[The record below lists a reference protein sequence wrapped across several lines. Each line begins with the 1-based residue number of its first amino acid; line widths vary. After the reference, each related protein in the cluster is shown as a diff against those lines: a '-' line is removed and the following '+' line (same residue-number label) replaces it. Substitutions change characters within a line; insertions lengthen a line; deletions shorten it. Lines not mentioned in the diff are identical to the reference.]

1 MSVTF
6 KVDMNPVV
14 ELSNGTETV
23 SSFIRSVKSEM
34 EETKKRKENAYELE
48 KSSFTNSTTQSK
60 ISNQSCKS
68 VFTFKPKMNAKSNL
82 IAQKLLSFAERQD
95 QHTQKQIKLVF
106 ILKHKKNLKELFYGL
121 ILYFKDE

>member
-6 KVDMNPVV
+6 QIDINPT
-14 ELSNGTETV
+14 ELSNGTETG
-23 SSFIRSVKSEM
+23 SSFIRSVKSEI
-34 EETKKRKENAYELE
+34 EETKKRKENAYELEKAFSE

-68 VFTFKPKMNAKSNL
+68 VFTFKPKMNPKSNL

-106 ILKHKKNLKELFYGL
+106 IL
-121 ILYFKDE
+121 